1 MANSHITISGLDDQ
15 FVTVIN
21 ANITYY
27 ISTTGSDNN
36 SGASDSPWRTLGKA
50 FSVLRD
56 KKISKTATVTIN
68 IADVINLAEG
78 DYQESEIIIDHPD
91 GERIE
96 IVGQTPITITANNYN
111 YYQTNAGSSYGG
123 AAYSATVG
131 NPDTGI
137 GGYYMEIG
145 VSSTTNVTVGD
156 IAVIK
161 EQNYTPES
169 ILATTVGVSGHG
181 PTSYETDLGGTGD
194 IYMATGQEGL
204 SGNTAQGVS
213 VSLRKF
219 LAVGAHEIVATG
231 GTTINPCILVHVRH
245 DNQSY
250 ESGLTSGA
258 TKTDGF
264 ITPQGIAYSTTE
276 GAIGILTSAYV
287 GEATRGSNTILSS
300 GGDPYGATGAVPMG
314 AAFAEAGL
322 TACGRAYE
330 PILTA
335 AKQRHSNISSIQVY
349 RSRLNFDGGNGL
361 VVKNGGRLGKIS
373 NVVILGK
380 GHDVGGGTYEF
391 TSGLTGM
398 GIGVMNNSSCTIENV
413 AISGFDYGVYVD
425 KSKVYG
431 TGLVASANNYGL
443 YSVNTSSV
451 SADYCLWTG
460 NSFGVF
466 CESSDLD
473 SHYNIYS
480 GNHNDG
486 LQIKKNSNAN
496 IVRSVSTFNGRY
508 GFYAA
513 ENSFMGLGGS
523 TGAYTGN
530 SREGATSDFA
540 GVFGFGNGISLP
552 SAHTSVFRFGVS
564 TRDGCISFRN
574 GSYGMQADDISAIS
588 TNANKVS
595 FNFGGGVRL
604 RNHSTLNTFHG
615 NYFNNGITHALG
627 NYANGLTTD
636 GINVSQKC
644 TANLYNSS
652 VIHNRRGVIAADSSS
667 VRLTDT
673 HVLNNYLQVGAVLS
687 TNVGISGCTF
697 AYPLAGLSFGY
708 GTAVNISG
716 AKTSNIHIKG
726 TTLGVSGI
734 SLAAETILTVDSFT
748 DGTTGTI
755 ALAGPGLIATG
766 SKAIGNLTEDTNI
779 L

>member
-21 ANITYY
+21 ADVTYY
-27 ISTTGSDNN
+27 ISTTGNDNGT
-36 SGASDSPWRTLGKA
+36 GASDSPWRTVGKA
-50 FSVLRD
+50 FDILRD
-56 KKISKTATVTIN
+56 KKIAKTATVRIN
-68 IADVINLAEG
+68 IADVVNILS
-78 DYQESEIIIDHPD
+78 DYQESEIVIDHPD
-91 GERIE
+91 GERIQ
-96 IVGQTPITITANNYN
+96 IVGQTPVSLIARNYN
-111 YYQTNAGSSYGG
+111 YYQTNAGASFGG
-123 AAYSATVG
+123 NAYTATIG
-131 NPDTGI
+131 NPNSGI

-145 VSSTTNVTVGD
+145 VDSTTNIKPGD

-161 EQNYTPES
+161 EQNYTPDGAYP
-169 ILATTVGVSGHG
+169 ITVGITGAG
-181 PTSYETDLGGTGD
+181 PTGFETDLGGTGD
-194 IYMATGQEGL
+194 IYMATGQNGL
-204 SGNTAQGVS
+204 SGNTAQGAS

-219 LAVGAHEIVATG
+219 LAVGAHEILATG
-231 GTTINPCILVHVRH
+231 GTDLNPCILVHVRH
-245 DNQSY
+245 NNQSY

-264 ITPQGIAYSTTE
+264 VTPQGLAYSTTE
-276 GAIGILTSAYV
+276 GSIGQPTSTYK

-300 GGDPYGATGAVPMG
+300 GGDPYGATGAVPMAG
-314 AAFAEAGL
+314 AYASAGL

-330 PILTA
+330 PILTVA
-335 AKQRHSNISSIQVY
+335 QQRHSNLSSIQVF
-349 RSRLNFDGGNGL
+349 RSRLNFDSGNGL
-361 VVKNGGRLGKIS
+361 VIKNGGKLGKIS

-391 TSGLTGM
+391 TSGVTGM
-398 GIGVMNNSSCTIENV
+398 GIGVMNNSSCTIEDV

-431 TGLVASANNYGL
+431 TGLVSSANNYGL

-460 NSFGVF
+460 NSFGVV

-480 GNHNDG
+480 ANHNDG
-486 LQIKKNSNAN
+486 VQIKKNSNAN
-496 IVRSVSTFNGRY
+496 IRRSVSTFNGRY
-508 GFYAA
+508 GYYAA

-523 TGAYTGN
+523 TASYTGSVQGN
-530 SREGATSDFA
+530 TSDFA

-564 TRDGCISFRN
+564 SRDGCISFRN
-574 GSYGMQADDISAIS
+574 GSYGMQADDLCTIA
-588 TNANKVS
+588 TNSNRVS

-604 RNHSTLNTFHG
+604 RNTSLLNSFYG

-636 GINVSQKC
+636 GINANQRC
-644 TANLYNSS
+644 TVNLYDSS

-673 HVLNNYLQVGAVLS
+673 HILNNYLQIGAVLS

-708 GTAVNISG
+708 GTAVNISA
-716 AKTSNIHIKG
+716 AKTSNVHIKG
-726 TTLGVSGI
+726 STLGVSGI
-734 SLAAETILTVDSFT
+734 TLATETVLTVDSFT
-748 DGTTGTI
+748 DGTTGS
-755 ALAGPGLIATG
+755 LIPAAADITDG
-766 SKAIGNLTEDTNI
+766 SKAIGDLTEDTNI